1 MRQSRSEVTRGK
13 IIDAAVEMFN
23 DGGYSSTGL
32 GDIVERTG
40 MTKGALYHHFNSK
53 EALAM
58 AIIDQAS
65 GILLTTFQG
74 ISRSSAPALESMIHG
89 VLVVAELAN
98 TDKLARM
105 GAVLLRIFAESGE
118 SSARN
123 YGVWISEMGR
133 QAHRAQLEEDLR
145 GDIDAQAAGE
155 FIVTAM
161 LGTELISSAV
171 SGGEDVLE
179 RVTRTWELC
188 CRPLPPSNRCHTYAN
203 SLPES
208 RYAAVSRCRPN
219 EAPGQLPP
227 LVPELFGQV
236 VECRQGQRVVIAHQR
251 RFTHPGPDQ
260 RTVGVHQLDK
270 LVRVLTD
277 HRNWRL
283 IGWHQPEELRKL
295 HREQCFRGVSNHLG
309 ECLVGKQ
316 YLAVSGNGEGGHGY
330 SLEHDSSRHLVE
342 GVPR

>member
-65 GILLTTFQG
+65 GILLKTFQG

-161 LGTELISSAV
+161 LGTEVISSAV
-171 SGGEDVLE
+171 SGGEDV
-179 RVTRTWELC
+179 RWSAYTRTWKFV
-188 CRPLPPSNRCHTYAN
+188 LPPIASEQ
-203 SLPES
+203 SLPYLREFLARES
-208 RYAAVSRCRPN
+208 LRRS
-219 EAPGQLPP
+219 QSTPP
-227 LVPELFGQV
+227 Q
-236 VECRQGQRVVIAHQR
+236 
-251 RFTHPGPDQ
+251 
-260 RTVGVHQLDK
+260 
-270 LVRVLTD
+270 
-277 HRNWRL
+277 
-283 IGWHQPEELRKL
+283 
-295 HREQCFRGVSNHLG
+295 
-309 ECLVGKQ
+309 
-316 YLAVSGNGEGGHGY
+316 
-330 SLEHDSSRHLVE
+330 
-342 GVPR
+342 